1 MARTGELKAQ
11 LTVRDIQ
18 IDLVARRVSVGGRR
32 LDLSPVDRS
41 LLYVLAANAGE
52 PVSREQLLERVWG
65 DGIADN
71 SIVDQHVRVLRAQL
85 RDDARRPK
93 YIETVFGVGYRLLRE
108 PRS

>member
-1 MARTGELKAQ
+1 M
-11 LTVRDIQ
+11 
-18 IDLVARRVSVGGRR
+18 
-32 LDLSPVDRS
+32 
-41 LLYVLAANAGE
+41 
-52 PVSREQLLERVWG
+52 WG